1 MDSYHA
7 PYKAKHRYWP
17 GLLLVLRF
25 VLLLVFAFNSPQD
38 PNINLLVI
46 LVGTGILHMWAWV
59 CGGVYRNWFL
69 DVLESSFVLNLTI
82 IAASTIYI
90 NASNGNQLAVG
101 YTSISIAFAT
111 FIGIFIYN
119 ILQQVNH
126 TKLCKKVNMKFSK
139 LSFK

>member
-1 MDSYHA
+1 
-7 PYKAKHRYWP
+7 
-17 GLLLVLRF
+17 
-25 VLLLVFAFNSPQD
+25 
-38 PNINLLVI
+38 
-46 LVGTGILHMWAWV
+46 MWAWV
-59 CGGVYRNWFL
+59 CGGVYRNWCL

-111 FIGIFIYN
+111 FVGIFIYN

-139 LSFK
+139 LSFKRAVSNVNKPVNNLMEDADYNQVREPLLEDPPQRNYGAF

>member
-1 MDSYHA
+1 
-7 PYKAKHRYWP
+7 
-17 GLLLVLRF
+17 
-25 VLLLVFAFNSPQD
+25 
-38 PNINLLVI
+38 
-46 LVGTGILHMWAWV
+46 MWAWV
-59 CGGVYRNWFL
+59 CGGVYRNWCL

-139 LSFK
+139 LSFKRAVNNVNKPVNNLMEDADYNQVREPLLEDPPQCKYGAF